1 MWFESFIFM
10 LLTVVFAPSLCF
22 AILISSF
29 DFLLIFI
36 KIFSAPGGKQDNL
49 DFTPYVLHSEQQ
61 NETIDDIK

>member
-1 MWFESFIFM
+1 M
-10 LLTVVFAPSLCF
+10 FAPSLCF

-36 KIFSAPGGKQDNL
+36 KIFSSPGGKQDNL